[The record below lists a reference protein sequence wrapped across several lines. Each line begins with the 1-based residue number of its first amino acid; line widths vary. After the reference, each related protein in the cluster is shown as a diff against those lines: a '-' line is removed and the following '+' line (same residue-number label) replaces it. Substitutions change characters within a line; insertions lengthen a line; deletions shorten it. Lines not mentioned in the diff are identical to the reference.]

1 MDKFT
6 QTYSQAPW
14 RKQLQF
20 IGLFS
25 LILIF
30 VALIAG
36 IYLSVSA
43 RAATV
48 GRNIQVMQRDIEKL
62 DMEIE
67 NLQSQLALIESMDE
81 MEKRADE
88 LGFKLVQ
95 VDEILYLK
103 IDGYVEPQPVVL
115 APYERAKVTG
125 ARALPARFTED
136 LFTWI
141 KRQVVQISIPSVEA
155 EP

>member
-1 MDKFT
+1 MDKFS
-6 QTYSQAPW
+6 QSYSQAPW

-25 LILIF
+25 LVLVF

-43 RAATV
+43 SAAKV
-48 GRNIQVMQRDIEKL
+48 GRTIQEMQYEMETMDL
-62 DMEIE
+62 EIE
-67 NLQSQLALIESMDE
+67 NLQAQLGLIKTADE

-88 LGFKLVQ
+88 LGFRKVQ

-103 IDGYVEPQPVVL
+103 ISGYNEPQPIVL
-115 APYERAKVTG
+115 APYQGRTISG
-125 ARALPARFTED
+125 AQVMPETYTES

-141 KRQVVQISIPSVEA
+141 RRQIANATQLSLEVGP
-155 EP
+155 